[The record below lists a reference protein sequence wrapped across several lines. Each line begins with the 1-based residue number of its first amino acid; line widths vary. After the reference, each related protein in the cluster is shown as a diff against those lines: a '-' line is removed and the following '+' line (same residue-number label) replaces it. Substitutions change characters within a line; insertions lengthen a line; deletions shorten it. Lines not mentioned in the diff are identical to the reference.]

1 MALASSLNSLLVS
14 CILNNSWNTS
24 AYRKNGWRIKARWPQ
39 MILHHDVCKTFPT
52 VEDYM
57 VVYLQLTMRQV
68 PNRMVSMGQHSL
80 VVCQCPTPI
89 LPQMWTWLLLCPQ
102 QLTWTQLQTPLSL
115 ILKLW
120 MNPRRRNMQRRHG
133 RARSQPLPY
142 WSELGFVEGGWELRT
157 PETVYVQYRLFK
169 ISMS

>member
-1 MALASSLNSLLVS
+1 MHFGRKMALASSLNSLLILY
-14 CILNNSWNTS
+14 ILNNSLNTFLH
-24 AYRKNGWRIKARWPQ
+24 RKSDWTIQARWPQ
-39 MILHHDVCKTFPT
+39 TILHHGVCKTFPT

-57 VVYLQLTMRQV
+57 VAYLQLTMRRV
-68 PNRMVSMGQHSL
+68 PNHMASMGQHSL

-89 LPQMWTWLLLCPQ
+89 LPRMWTWLLLYPR
-102 QLTWTQLQTPLSL
+102 QLTWTQLQILLSL

-142 WSELGFVEGGWELRT
+142 WSELGFVEGGWELWT
-157 PETVYVQYRLFK
+157 PQIVYV
-169 ISMS
+169 